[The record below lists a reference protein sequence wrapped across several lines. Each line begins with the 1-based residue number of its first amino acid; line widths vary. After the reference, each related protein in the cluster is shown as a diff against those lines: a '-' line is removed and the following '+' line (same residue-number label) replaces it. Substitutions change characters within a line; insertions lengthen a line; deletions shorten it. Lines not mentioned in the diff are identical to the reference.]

1 MSSSVSDR
9 VKTYRAD
16 EVETQYVETGGV
28 RYAYRRLGPD
38 KPADTTP
45 VVLFHRFRG
54 TLDDW
59 DPAFVDAL
67 SETRDVVLFS
77 DAGIGTST
85 GEFAD
90 TVEAK
95 TRNAVAFIKALG
107 LSKVDVLGFSMGGFS
122 CQELALTQPD
132 LVRKVVLIGS
142 AGGGSPEMD
151 PPTDIVFP
159 TALQPEYTF
168 EDVRYLFFA
177 EGREQET
184 QAYIDRVAVRKDREP
199 VVPPDGI
206 EALKNA
212 AVSFIT
218 GGTKHF
224 ERLKDIHHPVLIV
237 SGDQDNFF
245 PVKNQW
251 LLFRELPKAQL
262 AMYPQAGHGPHQQH
276 PEAVAAQIERFLTRA

>member
-1 MSSSVSDR
+1 M
-9 VKTYRAD
+9 
-16 EVETQYVETGGV
+16 ETRYVETGGV

-132 LVRKVVLIGS
+132 LVRKVVRIGS
-142 AGGGSPEMD
+142 ARGWQPPTD
-151 PPTDIVFP
+151 LPTDIVFP

-177 EGREQET
+177 EGREQERRPT
-184 QAYIDRVAVRKDREP
+184 LTASPSARTVNRW
-199 VVPPDGI
+199 
-206 EALKNA
+206 
-212 AVSFIT
+212 
-218 GGTKHF
+218 
-224 ERLKDIHHPVLIV
+224 
-237 SGDQDNFF
+237 F
-245 PVKNQW
+245 P
-251 LLFRELPKAQL
+251 RMAS
-262 AMYPQAGHGPHQQH
+262 
-276 PEAVAAQIERFLTRA
+276 RR